1 MVVCSHP
8 TLAWLFAAISWV
20 AFAPEGMEL
29 RVGASGLAL
38 LHLPGLLM
46 PDVPLSV
53 GSSECG
59 EESGKVG
66 WGSREELLAGPQEG
80 PVFPARLQ
88 RLPGEEAVSPT
99 AGEVATRTPVLLLF
113 RWLHEVSPS
122 RP

>member
-1 MVVCSHP
+1 MVVCSRP

-38 LHLPGLLM
+38 LHPPGLLM
-46 PDVPLSV
+46 PDVPRELQTCPLSV

-66 WGSREELLAGPQEG
+66 WGSREELLAGPQ
-80 PVFPARLQ
+80 
-88 RLPGEEAVSPT
+88 
-99 AGEVATRTPVLLLF
+99 
-113 RWLHEVSPS
+113 
-122 RP
+122 